1 MFFRKPKLDPS
12 WSISLKLGFNT
23 NDFGVY
29 NFFFFKKKILVS
41 LFDNYEI

>member
-23 NDFGVY
+23 DDFGEY
-29 NFFFFKKKILVS
+29 FFFLKKKK
-41 LFDNYEI
+41 F